1 MKDPGVDESIILKY
15 ILKKQ
20 DAGMG
25 SINLVQDTDRW
36 RAFVKPVMDLEVA

>member
-1 MKDPGVDESIILKY
+1 LKDPGADKSIILKY
-15 ILKKQ
+15 IMKKQ

-36 RAFVKPVMDLEVA
+36 RAVVKPVMDPEVA